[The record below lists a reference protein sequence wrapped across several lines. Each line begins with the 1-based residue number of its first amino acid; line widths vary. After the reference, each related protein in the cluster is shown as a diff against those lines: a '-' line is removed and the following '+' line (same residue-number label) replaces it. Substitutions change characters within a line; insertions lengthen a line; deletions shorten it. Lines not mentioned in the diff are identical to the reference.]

1 MAKTLLMLNVGDKV
15 RNPESLC
22 LGEPVAWQV
31 ADLLHQGYPAGSVT
45 LCSQYQ
51 VALYAFDGSEPENEN
66 IDRQAQGNNRYSL
79 SNIRSWLNSE
89 NNLRCSSFDR
99 SPRRFHAENLHPRH
113 PPKAGASRRKD
124 GKFYGEGHVSVGQT
138 RKTAGTSYPEA
149 SSRFRLFPRVG

>member
-15 RNPESLC
+15 RGPESLC

-79 SNIRSWLNSE
+79 SNIRMRMGITPCSLTRPRPGKRESCWQATCC
-89 NNLRCSSFDR
+89 RC
-99 SPRRFHAENLHPRH
+99 AW
-113 PPKAGASRRKD
+113 AA
-124 GKFYGEGHVSVGQT
+124 
-138 RKTAGTSYPEA
+138 KTG
-149 SSRFRLFPRVG
+149 